1 MTWRRRLSPPLW
13 ARILAIVVG
22 ALAAAQVVTLILTVF
37 FPPAPPSQYSL
48 TDIGMA
54 LRGGT
59 ASHDL
64 DRPLVLTFEDTAPS
78 LQSPG
83 WLVSAPATKDLAK
96 LVGASETD
104 VRLLFYAPPPLAGAP
119 MPPPPAHA
127 EAATRALFISRMVQ
141 VGQAGGAGG
150 PGGAPPMVMGP
161 GGMPPGGMM
170 PGGMAPGGMSPSG
183 MGPGGMMQQGGGF
196 PSSMRMQRQS
206 QQQTWRQRQQS
217 AFPSSTPGGAA
228 AAASPGGFG
237 GRGPSSAPAGMGQ
250 PAASPGRAPGGFD
263 AMSGAPRG
271 PIIRSPL
278 DAAVFARPGV
288 RYVFTPA
295 QEPVRAPAPVAAT
308 PVVQTPAADPP
319 AVTPERIEPTRPAAE
334 TTIAHVPQTHL
345 ADARPAAPVVAER
358 TLPPPAAA
366 ATSVFSLGRA
376 PYVEGEFVAAM
387 KMNDGRWA
395 TVRPQAEG
403 FPNSWQRR
411 VLLWFG
417 LSVALIAP
425 VALYVAWRLAAPLKV
440 FAESADRLGREPS
453 ADLPPLSGPAEIGK
467 AADAF
472 NLMQQRLKR
481 YVDDRT
487 GMIRAISHDL
497 RTPLTRMRFKLERA
511 SPALRSAIGRDM
523 DQMEEMIASV
533 LAFMRDE
540 THIATRQIVDLR
552 SLLEVVV
559 DDAPGPVKLEPG
571 PAVLAEVDVVG
582 VQRVVENLIDNAL
595 KYGERA
601 TVRLDVHEGEAWIEV
616 ADAGP
621 GLASE
626 DLERVFQPFY
636 RSEAARASGKSGVG
650 LGLSVSRSTIRA
662 HGGDLRLRSADK
674 GLVAELRLPQAR
686 QMKAAA

>member
-1 MTWRRRLSPPLW
+1 MTWSKRLSPPLW

-22 ALAAAQVVTLILTVF
+22 ALAAAQVVTLVLTVF

-48 TDIGMA
+48 SDIGSA
-54 LRGGT
+54 LRGGDT
-59 ASHDL
+59 PDDR
-64 DRPLVLTFEDTAPS
+64 DRPLVLSFEDTAPS
-78 LQSPG
+78 LASPG
-83 WLVSAPATKDLAK
+83 WVVSPAATQDLAK
-96 LVGASETD
+96 LVGATEAD

-119 MPPPPAHA
+119 MPPPPGHA
-127 EAATRALFISRMVQ
+127 EQVRPQMIN

-150 PGGAPPMVMGP
+150 PPPMTMGSP
-161 GGMPPGGMM
+161 GRM
-170 PGGMAPGGMSPSG
+170 PGGP
-183 MGPGGMMQQGGGF
+183 MGRTGPMGQ
-196 PSSMRMQRQS
+196 
-206 QQQTWRQRQQS
+206 
-217 AFPSSTPGGAA
+217 PGGAFPPSQRVFQRPSMPQQPQMSRPMMRPSGSFPDGA
-228 AAASPGGFG
+228 AAI
-237 GRGPSSAPAGMGQ
+237 RGPSASPAMGGQ
-250 PAASPGRAPGGFD
+250 PQSIRPDVLNGPA
-263 AMSGAPRG
+263 RG

-278 DAAVFARPGV
+278 DAAVFARPTQ
-288 RYVFTPA
+288 RFVFTSTATSESPA
-295 QEPVRAPAPVAAT
+295 RASTVAPAAPQSAPVVIAPAAAPTVAT
-308 PVVQTPAADPP
+308 PEP
-319 AVTPERIEPTRPAAE
+319 IEPARPAAE
-334 TTIAHVPQTHL
+334 TTITRMPSASLPK
-345 ADARPAAPVVAER
+345 ADTPLPAPVAEH
-358 TLPPPAAA
+358 TLPPP
-366 ATSVFSLGRA
+366 SVASGFSLGRA

-387 KMNDGRWA
+387 KMGDGRWA
-395 TVRPQAEG
+395 TVRPRPEG

-425 VALYVAWRLAAPLKV
+425 LALFVAWRLAAPLKV

-540 THIATRQIVDLR
+540 THTATRQVVDLR

-559 DDAPGPVKLEPG
+559 DDAPGSVKLEPG
-571 PAVLAEVDVVG
+571 VAVLAEIDVVG

-595 KYGERA
+595 KYGEQA
-601 TVRLDVHEGEAWIEV
+601 TVSLDVRNGEAFIEV
-616 ADAGP
+616 ADKGP
-621 GLASE
+621 GLSSD

-650 LGLSVSRSTIRA
+650 LGLAVSRSTIRA
-662 HGGDLRLRSADK
+662 HGGDLRLLAADQ
-674 GLVAELRLPQAR
+674 GLVAQLRLPQAR
-686 QMKAAA
+686 SLRVAA

>member
-1 MTWRRRLSPPLW
+1 MSWCKRLSPPLW

-22 ALAAAQVVTLILTVF
+22 ALAAAQVVTLALTVF
-37 FPPAPPSQYSL
+37 FPPAPPQQYSL
-48 TDIGMA
+48 ADIGAA
-54 LRGGT
+54 LRGGDT
-59 ASHDL
+59 PDDR

-83 WLVSAPATKDLAK
+83 WVVSAPATKDLAK
-96 LVGASETD
+96 LIGAAEAD

-119 MPPPPAHA
+119 MPPPPARA
-127 EAATRALFISRMVQ
+127 EATGPRLLSGVVQ
-141 VGQAGGAGG
+141 VGQAGPASGPGGPMGPPPMTMPPGG
-150 PGGAPPMVMGP
+150 PGGFP
-161 GGMPPGGMM
+161 G
-170 PGGMAPGGMSPSG
+170 ALPSG
-183 MGPGGMMQQGGGF
+183 MGQPNGGF
-196 PSSMRMQRQS
+196 PPSQRFPRSSMP
-206 QQQTWRQRQQS
+206 QS
-217 AFPSSTPGGAA
+217 APQSMP
-228 AAASPGGFG
+228 
-237 GRGPSSAPAGMGQ
+237 Q
-250 PAASPGRAPGGFD
+250 RAPGGISSGRPAASSRGALPGMRPGTGPTVGQAPPSRAPGMPD
-263 AMSGAPRG
+263 ALNGPARG

-278 DAAVFARPGV
+278 DAAVFARPT
-288 RYVFTPA
+288 RFVFTTTA
-295 QEPVRAPAPVAAT
+295 ASEPPPRAPAKTEPAAAPVVTAPAAPVPVA
-308 PVVQTPAADPP
+308 
-319 AVTPERIEPTRPAAE
+319 TPERIEATRPETETALTRIPQPRATQVAA
-334 TTIAHVPQTHL
+334 L
-345 ADARPAAPVVAER
+345 PVAVAEH
-358 TLPPPAAA
+358 TLPPPIAAA
-366 ATSVFSLGRA
+366 GFRLGRA

-387 KMNDGRWA
+387 KMGDGRWA
-395 TVRPQAEG
+395 TVRPQPEG

-425 VALYVAWRLAAPLKV
+425 VALFVAWRLAAPLKV

-472 NLMQQRLKR
+472 NLMQRRLKR

-511 SPALRSAIGRDM
+511 SPALRAEIGRDM

-540 THIATRQIVDLR
+540 THVGARQIVDLR

-571 PAVLAEVDVVG
+571 PAVLAEIDVVG

-595 KYGERA
+595 KYGDQA
-601 TVRLDVHEGEAWIEV
+601 TVSLDVRDGEAFIEV
-616 ADAGP
+616 ADKGP
-621 GLASE
+621 GLAAD

-662 HGGDLRLRSADK
+662 HGGELRLRAADA

-686 QMKAAA
+686 ATTPRAVAA

>member
-1 MTWRRRLSPPLW
+1 MTWSKRLSPPMW

-22 ALAAAQVVTLILTVF
+22 ALAAAQVVTLVLTVF

-48 TDIGMA
+48 SDIGAA
-54 LRGGT
+54 LRGGET
-59 ASHDL
+59 SNDHN
-64 DRPLVLTFEDTAPS
+64 RPLVLSFEETAPS
-78 LQSPG
+78 LASPG
-83 WLVSAPATKDLAK
+83 WMVSPPATKDLAK
-96 LVGASETD
+96 MVGAAESD
-104 VRLLFYAPPPLAGAP
+104 VRLLFYAPPPLAGAS
-119 MPPPPAHA
+119 MPPPPGRA
-127 EAATRALFISRMVQ
+127 EGSRPRMIQ

-150 PGGAPPMVMGP
+150 PPPIMMGGPGRMPGGAPMMRP
-161 GGMPPGGMM
+161 G
-170 PGGMAPGGMSPSG
+170 S
-183 MGPGGMMQQGGGF
+183 
-196 PSSMRMQRQS
+196 
-206 QQQTWRQRQQS
+206 
-217 AFPSSTPGGAA
+217 
-228 AAASPGGFG
+228 
-237 GRGPSSAPAGMGQ
+237 MGQ
-250 PAASPGRAPGGFD
+250 PGGPFPASQRVFQRPSTPQQPPSH
-263 AMSGAPRG
+263 AMMRPSGAFPDGGAPAIRGPAGAPPGMGASIGSPLPRRADVLNGSARG

-278 DAAVFARPGV
+278 DAAVFARPAP
-288 RYVFTPA
+288 RFVFTSTTIAQTPERTPSPVATTAAPVPVIVAPA
-295 QEPVRAPAPVAAT
+295 LAPPVTTPEPLEPVRPAVEAEVARAPQTPAPRAAT
-308 PVVQTPAADPP
+308 PVAA
-319 AVTPERIEPTRPAAE
+319 VIAE
-334 TTIAHVPQTHL
+334 H
-345 ADARPAAPVVAER
+345 
-358 TLPPPAAA
+358 TLPPPAVAHG
-366 ATSVFSLGRA
+366 FSLGRT

-387 KMNDGRWA
+387 RMNDGRWA
-395 TVRPQAEG
+395 TVRPRPEG

-411 VLLWFG
+411 ILLWFG
-417 LSVALIAP
+417 LSIALIAP
-425 VALYVAWRLAAPLKV
+425 LAFFVAWRLAAPLKV

-511 SPALRSAIGRDM
+511 SPALRSEISRDM

-540 THIATRQIVDLR
+540 THVASRQIVDLR

-559 DDAPGPVKLEPG
+559 DDAPGPVRLEPG
-571 PAVLAEVDVVG
+571 PAVLAEIDVVG

-595 KYGERA
+595 KYGEQA
-601 TVRLDVHEGEAWIEV
+601 AVSLDVRDGEAFIEV
-616 ADAGP
+616 ADNGP
-621 GLASE
+621 GLSAD

-662 HGGDLRLRSADK
+662 HGGELRLRSADG

-686 QMKAAA
+686 SLRAAA

>member
-1 MTWRRRLSPPLW
+1 MTWSKRLSPPMW

-22 ALAAAQVVTLILTVF
+22 ALAAAQVVTLVLTVF

-48 TDIGMA
+48 TDISAA
-54 LRGGT
+54 LRGGA
-59 ASHDL
+59 ASDDH
-64 DRPLVLTFEDTAPS
+64 DRPLVLSFEDTAPS
-78 LQSPG
+78 LASPG
-83 WLVSAPATKDLAK
+83 WMVSPPATKDLARM
-96 LVGASETD
+96 VGTAETD

-119 MPPPPAHA
+119 MPPPPGRA
-127 EAATRALFISRMVQ
+127 EQARPRMIN

-150 PGGAPPMVMGP
+150 PPSMPMGGP
-161 GGMPPGGMM
+161 GRM
-170 PGGMAPGGMSPSG
+170 PGGGPMMRPGSMGQPGGP
-183 MGPGGMMQQGGGF
+183 F
-196 PSSMRMQRQS
+196 PSSQRVFQRPS
-206 QQQTWRQRQQS
+206 MPQQQQMSRPMMRPS
-217 AFPSSTPGGAA
+217 GAFPDGGAA
-228 AAASPGGFG
+228 AI
-237 GRGPSSAPAGMGQ
+237 RGPS
-250 PAASPGRAPGGFD
+250 ASPVMGGQISGRPDVLNGP
-263 AMSGAPRG
+263 MRG

-278 DAAVFARPGV
+278 DAAVFARPTQ
-288 RYVFTPA
+288 RFVFTSTSTG
-295 QEPVRAPAPVAAT
+295 ETPVRAPTTALTTLAPAPVVIAPAPAPPVAT
-308 PVVQTPAADPP
+308 P
-319 AVTPERIEPTRPAAE
+319 EPLEPVRPTVEAE
-334 TTIAHVPQTHL
+334 VARAPQARLPQT
-345 ADARPAAPVVAER
+345 AAPVVAAVAEH
-358 TLPPPAAA
+358 TLPPPAVANA
-366 ATSVFSLGRA
+366 FSLGRA

-387 KMNDGRWA
+387 KMDDGRWA
-395 TVRPQAEG
+395 TVRPRPEG

-417 LSVALIAP
+417 LSIALIAP
-425 VALYVAWRLAAPLKV
+425 LSFFVAWRLAAPLKV

-540 THIATRQIVDLR
+540 THVASRQIVDLR

-559 DDAPGPVKLEPG
+559 DDAPGPAKLEPG
-571 PAVLAEVDVVG
+571 PAVLAEIDVVG

-595 KYGERA
+595 KYGEQA
-601 TVRLDVHEGEAWIEV
+601 TVSLDVRDGEAFIEV
-616 ADAGP
+616 ADKGP
-621 GLASE
+621 GLSPD

-662 HGGDLRLRSADK
+662 HGGELRLRAADP

-686 QMKAAA
+686 SMRAAA

>member
-1 MTWRRRLSPPLW
+1 MTWSQRLSPPLW

-22 ALAAAQVVTLILTVF
+22 ALAAAQVVTLVLTVF

-48 TDIGMA
+48 SDIGSA
-54 LRGGT
+54 LRGGD
-59 ASHDL
+59 APDDR
-64 DRPLVLTFEDTAPS
+64 DRPLVLSFEETAPS
-78 LQSPG
+78 LASPG
-83 WLVSAPATKDLAK
+83 WVVSPAATQDLAR
-96 LVGASETD
+96 LVGAAETD

-119 MPPPPAHA
+119 MPPPPARA
-127 EAATRALFISRMVQ
+127 EQGRPQMIN

-150 PGGAPPMVMGP
+150 PPPMAMGGP
-161 GGMPPGGMM
+161 GRM
-170 PGGMAPGGMSPSG
+170 PGGP
-183 MGPGGMMQQGGGF
+183 MGRTGPMGQ
-196 PSSMRMQRQS
+196 
-206 QQQTWRQRQQS
+206 
-217 AFPSSTPGGAA
+217 PGGAFPPSQRVFQRPSMPRQQQMSRPMMHPSGSVPDGA
-228 AAASPGGFG
+228 EAI
-237 GRGPSSAPAGMGQ
+237 RGPSAHPAMGGQAPVGRPDVLNG
-250 PAASPGRAPGGFD
+250 PA
-263 AMSGAPRG
+263 RG

-278 DAAVFARPGV
+278 DAAVFARPAP
-288 RYVFTPA
+288 RFVFTSTSMTETATPTPA
-295 QEPVRAPAPVAAT
+295 AATSIAPPAPVVIAPAAAPPVATPEPIEPARPAAEPTITRMPRASLPKADTPLPAPVA
-308 PVVQTPAADPP
+308 
-319 AVTPERIEPTRPAAE
+319 E
-334 TTIAHVPQTHL
+334 H
-345 ADARPAAPVVAER
+345 
-358 TLPPPAAA
+358 TLPPPSIA
-366 ATSVFSLGRA
+366 SGFSLGRA

-395 TVRPQAEG
+395 TVRPRPEG

-425 VALYVAWRLAAPLKV
+425 LALFVAWRLAAPLKV

-511 SPALRSAIGRDM
+511 SPALRQAIGRDM

-540 THIATRQIVDLR
+540 THTAARQVVDLR

-559 DDAPGPVKLEPG
+559 DDAPGSVKLEPG
-571 PAVLAEVDVVG
+571 VAVLAEIDVVG

-595 KYGERA
+595 KYGEQA
-601 TVRLDVHEGEAWIEV
+601 AVSLDVRNGEAFIEV
-616 ADAGP
+616 ADKGP
-621 GLASE
+621 GLSSD

-650 LGLSVSRSTIRA
+650 LGLAVSRSTIRA
-662 HGGDLRLRSADK
+662 HGGDLRLLAADE
-674 GLVAELRLPQAR
+674 GLVAQLRLPQAR
-686 QMKAAA
+686 SLRAAA

>member
-1 MTWRRRLSPPLW
+1 MTWRRRFSPPLW

-22 ALAAAQVVTLILTVF
+22 ALAAAQIVTLVLTVF
-37 FPPAPPSQYSL
+37 FPPAPPQQYSL
-48 TDIGMA
+48 SDIGAA
-54 LRGGT
+54 LRGGDT
-59 ASHDL
+59 PDDR

-83 WLVSAPATKDLAK
+83 WVVSPPATRDLAK
-96 LVGASETD
+96 LVGVAETD

-119 MPPPPAHA
+119 MPPPVRA
-127 EAATRALFISRMVQ
+127 EAGRARPMSGVVQ
-141 VGQAGGAGG
+141 VGQAGRAGG
-150 PGGAPPMVMGP
+150 PGGPPSMVMFPRGGP
-161 GGMPPGGMM
+161 VARPGVLGQHSGAFQAAQRF
-170 PGGMAPGGMSPSG
+170 PRGAVQQTRPDRPSSAFPIPNGAASPSG
-183 MGPGGMMQQGGGF
+183 A
-196 PSSMRMQRQS
+196 SSS
-206 QQQTWRQRQQS
+206 I
-217 AFPSSTPGGAA
+217 
-228 AAASPGGFG
+228 
-237 GRGPSSAPAGMGQ
+237 RGPDGLSSAPALRSAIRQAM
-250 PAASPGRAPGGFD
+250 PGRL
-263 AMSGAPRG
+263 SGAVDVLNGPARG

-278 DAAVFARPGV
+278 DAAVFARPAP
-288 RYVFTPA
+288 RFVFTTTATSEESVRTPTA
-295 QEPVRAPAPVAAT
+295 TPVTTVAPAPVIVA
-308 PVVQTPAADPP
+308 PAAPP
-319 AVTPERIEPTRPAAE
+319 PVSTPERIEP
-334 TTIAHVPQTHL
+334 
-345 ADARPAAPVVAER
+345 ARPATETAIARIPPTRVAQPAASAAVAER
-358 TLPPPAAA
+358 TLPPPNDY
-366 ATSVFSLGRA
+366 TGFRLGRA

-387 KMNDGRWA
+387 RVADGRWA
-395 TVRPQAEG
+395 TVRPQPEG

-417 LSVALIAP
+417 LSIALIAP
-425 VALYVAWRLAAPLKV
+425 VAFYVAWRLAAPLKV

-472 NLMQQRLKR
+472 NLMQQRLRR

-511 SPALRSAIGRDM
+511 PPALRSAIGRDM

-540 THIATRQIVDLR
+540 THVGARQIVDLR

-559 DDAPGPVKLEPG
+559 DDAPGPAKLEPG
-571 PAVLAEVDVVG
+571 PAVLAEIDVVG

-595 KYGERA
+595 KYGDQA
-601 TVRLDVHEGEAWIEV
+601 IVRLDARDGEAFIEV
-616 ADAGP
+616 ADKGP
-621 GLASE
+621 GLSPD

-636 RSEAARASGKSGVG
+636 RSEGARASGKSGVG

-662 HGGDLRLRSADK
+662 HGGDLRLRAAAS

-686 QMKAAA
+686 ATAPRSVAA